1 MRTRPI
7 GLAAGVVL
15 ALAAWGGSGCSG
27 GGGDGPA
34 PAVCEGAPDPGA
46 AGPGDVEGWFP
57 LAPGW
62 GWSYR
67 IAGQPVTRPADL
79 RIEVGGTRSYRGFAA
94 MELRELDPTTGAEL
108 PGATALLASAPAGL
122 VELGDGTASDPTPS
136 TYDLRFPVT
145 VGGTWSE
152 RCTGLDYGEDL
163 GEDGKHE
170 TLDLELHGQVLGLE
184 DVTVPAGSFAGV
196 AHVRLTLTL
205 TLHVT
210 DPGYPPVVTATA
222 WQETWYA
229 RGVGIVRRSDG
240 GELSATTVYELVGW
254 SGPGGGG
261 GLAEL
266 TRLVVP
272 PPSSDPYVTP
282 WRVVPARG
290 GSSRAMVL
298 EIAWRDGPV
307 RLVGRFVDGGVAGAP
322 FEVVPQWPADA
333 NLPWHMATQ
342 VAPGPDR
349 HLVAFAAV
357 PDQAPSTAEIRAA
370 RVTAD
375 GAALDGPSGIL
386 VAQCARWTGYAV
398 AASRAGDGSLVA
410 WGCDDP
416 TSGVYAA
423 TVGAD
428 GAVGAPIFLGAGP
441 VQFLQAAGRGTEH
454 VVIWGRGP
462 TSGTEVVGVR
472 VSAAGAALDAA
483 PVRLVADQDFK
494 YPGDL
499 ACGDAACLLTWRRM
513 GQPYGSYDLAAVRL
527 APGALAERAAVR
539 LAGPLDYET
548 ETLAVPVGDG
558 FAIDWGDAQLYPVPW
573 GEPGP
578 AIRVGWV
585 GTELGLSPAG
595 GIPVLYHWD
604 FYDALGT
611 AALLS
616 ASAADAWIAYEW
628 IPAYAEL
635 DAVHWI
641 R

>member
-15 ALAAWGGSGCSG
+15 AFLAGHGCSS

-34 PAVCEGAPDPGA
+34 PAVCEGAPDPGT

-62 GWSYR
+62 SWSYR

-79 RIEVGGTRSYRGFAA
+79 RIEVGGARSYRGFAA
-94 MELRELDPTTGAEL
+94 TELRELDPTTGADL
-108 PGATALLASAPAGL
+108 AGGTALVASAQAGL
-122 VELGDGTASDPTPS
+122 VELGDGTATDPTPS
-136 TYDLRFPVT
+136 TYDLRYPVT
-145 VGGTWSE
+145 MGGAWSE

-163 GEDGKHE
+163 DEDGKHE
-170 TLDLELHGQVLGLE
+170 TLDLALAGQVLGLE
-184 DVTVPAGSFAGV
+184 DVTVPAGTFAGA

-205 TLHVT
+205 TL
-210 DPGYPPVVTATA
+210 YPTRAGLQPVTATA

-240 GELSATTVYELVGW
+240 GELSPTTAYELVGW
-254 SGPGGGG
+254 SGPAGGG

-272 PPSSDPYVTP
+272 PPSSDPYVSP

-298 EIAWRDGPV
+298 DLAWRDGPV
-307 RLVGRFVDGGVAGAP
+307 RLVGRFVDGGAAGAP
-322 FEVVPQWPADA
+322 VEVVPQWPATSA
-333 NLPWHMATQ
+333 LLPWHMATQ

-349 HLVAFAAV
+349 HLVAFAAE
-357 PDQAPSTAEIRAA
+357 PAQAPGTAEIRAA

-375 GAALDGPSGIL
+375 GVALDGPSGFL
-386 VAQCARWTGYAV
+386 VAQCASWTAYAV
-398 AASRAGDGSLVA
+398 AASRAGDGYLVT
-410 WGCDDP
+410 WGCSAP
-416 TSGVYAA
+416 AGGVYAA

-428 GAVGAPIFLGAGP
+428 GTVGAPTFLGEGP
-441 VQFLQAAGRGTEH
+441 VQFLQAAGRGAEH
-454 VVIWGRGP
+454 LVVWGRG
-462 TSGTEVVGVR
+462 SSADTEVVGVR
-472 VSAAGAALDAA
+472 VSAAGTSLDAA

-494 YPGDL
+494 VPGDL
-499 ACGDAACLLTWRRM
+499 ACGDAACLLTWRRAAM
-513 GQPYGSYDLAAVRL
+513 PYGSYELAAVRL

-539 LAGPLDYET
+539 LAGPIDSET
-548 ETLAVPVGDG
+548 EPLAVPVGDQ
-558 FAIDWGDAQLYPVPW
+558 FAITWGDPQIYPLPW
-573 GEPGP
+573 GQPGP
-578 AIRVGWV
+578 AVRVAWAGAD
-585 GTELGLSPAG
+585 LSLSPPD

-604 FYDALGT
+604 FYDALGN

-616 ASAADAWIAYEW
+616 AGAADAWVAYEW
-628 IPAYAEL
+628 IPAYPEL

>member
-15 ALAAWGGSGCSG
+15 AFLAWTGNGCSS

-34 PAVCEGAPDPGA
+34 PAVCEGAPDPGT

-62 GWSYR
+62 SWGYR

-79 RIEVGGTRSYRGFAA
+79 RIEVGGARSYRGFAA
-94 MELRELDPTTGAEL
+94 TELRELDPTTGAEL
-108 PGATALLASAPAGL
+108 PGATALVASAPAGV
-122 VELGDGTASDPTPS
+122 VELGDGTATDPTPS
-136 TYDLRFPVT
+136 TYDLRYPVT
-145 VGGTWSE
+145 VGGAWPE

-163 GEDGKHE
+163 DGDGKHE
-170 TLDLELHGQVLGLE
+170 RLDLALDGQVLGLE
-184 DVTVPAGSFAGV
+184 DVTVPAGTFAGT
-196 AHVRLTLTL
+196 AHVRLSLTL
-205 TLHVT
+205 TLYPT
-210 DPGYPPVVTATA
+210 APGYAPVTATA
-222 WQETWYA
+222 WQDTWYA

-240 GELSATTVYELVGW
+240 GELSAPTTYELVGW
-254 SGPGGGG
+254 SSPAGGG

-272 PPSSDPYVTP
+272 PPSSDPYVSP

-298 EIAWRDGPV
+298 EVAWRDGPV
-307 RLVGRFVDGGVAGAP
+307 RLVGRFVDGGAAGAP
-322 FEVVPQWPADA
+322 FEVVPQWTADT

-349 HLVAFAAV
+349 HLVAFATV
-357 PDQAPSTAEIRAA
+357 PAQPASTAEIRAA

-375 GAALDGPSGIL
+375 GVALDGPTGIL

-416 TSGVYAA
+416 VPGVYAA
-423 TVGAD
+423 AVGAD
-428 GAVGAPIFLGAGP
+428 GAVGAPSFLGDGP
-441 VQFLQAAGRGTEH
+441 VQFVQAAGRGAEH
-454 VVIWGRGP
+454 LVVWGRG
-462 TSGTEVVGVR
+462 SSAGTEVVGVR
-472 VSAAGAALDAA
+472 VSAAGASLDAA
-483 PVRLVADQDFK
+483 PVRLVADQDYKF
-494 YPGDL
+494 PGDL
-499 ACGDAACLLTWRRM
+499 ACGDAACLLSWRRATM
-513 GQPYGSYDLAAVRL
+513 PYGSYELAAVRL
-527 APGALAERAAVR
+527 PAGALAERAAAR
-539 LAGPLDYET
+539 LAGPIDFET
-548 ETLAVPVGDG
+548 DPLALPVGDA
-558 FAIDWGDAQLYPVPW
+558 FAFVWGDPPIYPVPW

-578 AIRVGWV
+578 AVRLAWAGAD
-585 GTELGLSPAG
+585 LGLSPPD

-604 FYDALGT
+604 FYDALGS

-616 ASAADAWIAYEW
+616 AGAADAWVAYEW

>member
-15 ALAAWGGSGCSG
+15 AFLAGHGCSS
-27 GGGDGPA
+27 GGDGPA
-34 PAVCEGAPDPGA
+34 PAVCEGAPDPGT

-62 GWSYR
+62 AWSYR

-79 RIEVGGTRSYRGFAA
+79 RIEVGPARSYRGFAA
-94 MELRELDPTTGAEL
+94 TELRELDPTTGGEL
-108 PGATALLASAPAGL
+108 AGGTALVASAPAGL
-122 VELGDGTASDPTPS
+122 VELGDGSASNPTPS

-145 VGGTWSE
+145 AGGGWSE

-163 GEDGKHE
+163 DGDGKHE
-170 TLDLELHGQVLGLE
+170 TLDLALDGQVLGLE
-184 DVTVPAGSFAGV
+184 DVTVPAGTFAGA

-205 TLHVT
+205 TLHPT
-210 DPGYPPVVTATA
+210 APGYAPVTATA

-240 GELSATTVYELVGW
+240 GELSPTTAYELVGW
-254 SGPGGGG
+254 SGPAGSG

-282 WRVVPARG
+282 WRVIPARG
-290 GSSRAMVL
+290 GSTRAMVL

-307 RLVGRFVDGGVAGAP
+307 RLLGRFVEDGAAGAP
-322 FEVVPQWPADA
+322 FEVVPQWTSTSTI
-333 NLPWHMATQ
+333 LPWHMATQ

-349 HLVAFAAV
+349 HLVAFAAE
-357 PDQAPSTAEIRAA
+357 PAQAPGTAEIRVA
-370 RVTAD
+370 RVTGD
-375 GAALDGPSGIL
+375 GVALDGPSGIL
-386 VAQCARWTGYAV
+386 VAQCAAWTGHAV
-398 AASRAGDGSLVA
+398 AASRAGDGDLVA
-410 WGCDDP
+410 WGCSAP
-416 TSGVYAA
+416 VSGVYAA
-423 TVGAD
+423 TVGRD
-428 GAVGAPIFLGAGP
+428 GAVGAPVFLGDGP
-441 VQFLQAAGRGTEH
+441 VQYVQASGRGTEH
-454 VVIWGRGP
+454 VVVWGRG
-462 TSGTEVVGVR
+462 SSAATEVVGVR
-472 VSAAGAALDAA
+472 VSAAGAPVDAA
-483 PVRLVADQDFK
+483 PVRLVADQDYKF
-494 YPGDL
+494 PSDL
-499 ACGDAACLLTWRRM
+499 ACGETSCLLTWRRPAM
-513 GQPYGSYDLAAVRL
+513 PYGSDELAAIRL
-527 APGALAERAAVR
+527 APGALAEHTAVR
-539 LAGPLDYET
+539 LAGPIDSET

-558 FAIDWGDAQLYPVPW
+558 FVIDWGDAQRYPVPW
-573 GEPGP
+573 GQEGP
-578 AIRVGWV
+578 AVRVAWAGAD
-585 GTELGLSPAG
+585 LSVSPPE

-604 FYDALGT
+604 FYDALGN

-616 ASAADAWIAYEW
+616 ATATDAWVAYEW